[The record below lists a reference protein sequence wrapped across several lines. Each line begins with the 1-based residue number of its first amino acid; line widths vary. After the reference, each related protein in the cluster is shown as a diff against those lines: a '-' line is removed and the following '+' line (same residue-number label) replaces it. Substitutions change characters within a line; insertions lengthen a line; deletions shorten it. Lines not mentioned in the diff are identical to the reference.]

1 MAFLQKLLRPRRVYF
16 ITAGLILG
24 ALVISLVVEAKTYYV
39 RDLLAEELWGSRPH
53 RVPCDKWPTLDEVQ
67 RVIDQQVQAVRQIE
81 AVNPGFTEVIINTMG
96 CPGRADIRIWYVSYS
111 DRDAI
116 KSIIGDGKYFFGVP
130 YQLRNT

>member
-1 MAFLQKLLRPRRVYF
+1 MLLQRLLRLRRLYY

-24 ALVISLVVEAKTYYV
+24 ALVISLVVEANTYYV
-39 RDLLAEELWGSRPH
+39 RDLLIEEFWGSKPH
-53 RVPCDKWPTLDEVQ
+53 RVPCDKWPTPDEVQ
-67 RVIDQQVQAVRQIE
+67 RVVDQHSQIISQIE
-81 AVNPGFTEVIINTMG
+81 SVNPGFTVVNINTMS
-96 CPGRADIRIWYVSYS
+96 CPGRADIRIWYASYS